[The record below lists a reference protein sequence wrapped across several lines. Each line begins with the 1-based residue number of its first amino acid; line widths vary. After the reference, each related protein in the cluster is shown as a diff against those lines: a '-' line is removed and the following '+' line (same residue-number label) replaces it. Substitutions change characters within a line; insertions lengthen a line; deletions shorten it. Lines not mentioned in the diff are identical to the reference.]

1 MSRTSASPASVRAT
15 KLEIVL
21 TRGQGEIKEEEVTPK
36 TGEEE
41 TTGMS
46 TEIDLR
52 KERKEERRTVEEEEE
67 RRIDGKIEEALVALK
82 KEVTKESTSC
92 PLSEISRKRS

>member
-1 MSRTSASPASVRAT
+1 MSRTSASPASVQAT
-15 KLEIVL
+15 KPEIV
-21 TRGQGEIKEEEVTPK
+21 RRKGQGEIKEEKVTPK
-36 TGEEE
+36 MREEGTIE
-41 TTGMS
+41 MS

-92 PLSEISRKRS
+92 PLSEISRKKS